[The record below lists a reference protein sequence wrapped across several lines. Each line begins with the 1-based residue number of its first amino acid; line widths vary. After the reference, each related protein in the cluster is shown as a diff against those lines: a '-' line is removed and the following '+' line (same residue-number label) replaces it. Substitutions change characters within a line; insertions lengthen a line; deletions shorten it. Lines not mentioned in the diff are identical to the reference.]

1 MGHETK
7 NDRRKRKT
15 VSGKY
20 LVLSGML
27 MLCLLITGRLS
38 ALTGSENKK
47 GDPQAKHRQGTDCNC
62 QVFQKMAE
70 KEFLHQLHKEEKERL
85 SRSGAAGSPKRKT
98 RFSHWNGRRFRIIN
112 SKSIEQTSRKRH
124 AHSACFR
131 WN

>member
-7 NDRRKRKT
+7 NDRSKRKA

-38 ALTGSENKK
+38 ALTGSENKN
-47 GDPQAKHRQGTDCNC
+47 GDPQAKDRQGTDCNC
-62 QVFQKMAE
+62 QVFQRMAE
-70 KEFLHQLHKEEKERL
+70 KELLQQLHKEEKL
-85 SRSGAAGSPKRKT
+85 SRSGAAGSPKRKN

-112 SKSIEQTSRKRH
+112 SKSIEQISKKRH